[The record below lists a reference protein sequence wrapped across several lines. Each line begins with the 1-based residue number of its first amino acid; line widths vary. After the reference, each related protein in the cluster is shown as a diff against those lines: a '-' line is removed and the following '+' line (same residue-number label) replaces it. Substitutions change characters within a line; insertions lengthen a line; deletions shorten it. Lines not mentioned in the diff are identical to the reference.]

1 MRHMCVVSA
10 HLHNFKTKIPV
21 SCYAMPAHLITKRVG
36 GVRVSFSCSQLKLVS
51 GGGRMEV
58 AAAAGRA
65 SDEGR
70 RLANLFHQVALDCK
84 VRLSLDKAIL
94 FLENINLTRRGCH
107 RW

>member
-1 MRHMCVVSA
+1 MLSVEAGEWR
-10 HLHNFKTKIPV
+10 
-21 SCYAMPAHLITKRVG
+21 
-36 GVRVSFSCSQLKLVS
+36 
-51 GGGRMEV
+51 RMEV
-58 AAAAGRA
+58 QAAAAGRA

-84 VRLSLDKAIL
+84 VSLSLDKEIL

>member
-1 MRHMCVVSA
+1 
-10 HLHNFKTKIPV
+10 
-21 SCYAMPAHLITKRVG
+21 
-36 GVRVSFSCSQLKLVS
+36 
-51 GGGRMEV
+51 MEV

-84 VRLSLDKAIL
+84 VRLSLDKEIL
-94 FLENINLTRRGCH
+94 FLESINLTRRGCH

>member
-1 MRHMCVVSA
+1 MLRNASSSDYQTSWGRPRE
-10 HLHNFKTKIPV
+10 LD
-21 SCYAMPAHLITKRVG
+21 
-36 GVRVSFSCSQLKLVS
+36 CSQLKLVS

-58 AAAAGRA
+58 AAGAGRA

-84 VRLSLDKAIL
+84 VRLSLDKEIL
-94 FLENINLTRRGCH
+94 LVDDHFLENINLTRRGCH